1 MGERLKC
8 NTKNCILIIADF
20 VVFCQDNIFGIH
32 LNGTR
37 LTKEDK
43 KCIIAVY
50 DVLKCCLV
58 SGKDTI
64 MFKKII
70 LFTIILCTIFAF
82 TSCKDDDKKTAL
94 IENWNGQYV
103 WQDEET
109 EEFKIVTIETIGEKK
124 VSVKCESAKESV
136 SFEGEAK
143 SETGRYIAVN
153 LGNKSLKVTL
163 SSSYSYIEMDDMW
176 TDEDLESRI
185 ENWSG
190 RYTKL
195 TEEDE
200 VPKFGNPSW
209 NGKYICEENGQI
221 VSVYGIKEGYVLFT
235 YNGSDEDGEI
245 NENRLKFLE
254 SDATRAVYT
263 KDERL
268 VMVDLIRANEK
279 IEITDM
285 YMDDRENIGM
295 SGIYKKYVPEKKDEQ

>member
-1 MGERLKC
+1 
-8 NTKNCILIIADF
+8 
-20 VVFCQDNIFGIH
+20 
-32 LNGTR
+32 
-37 LTKEDK
+37 
-43 KCIIAVY
+43 
-50 DVLKCCLV
+50 
-58 SGKDTI
+58 

-70 LFTIILCTIFAF
+70 LFTIILCTIFTF
-82 TSCKDDDKKTAL
+82 TSCKDDDKKKAL

-124 VSVKCESAKESV
+124 VSVKCESVRENV

-163 SSSYSYIEMDDMW
+163 SPNYSYIEMDDMW
-176 TDEDLESRI
+176 TDEDLENRM

-190 RYTKL
+190 RYIKL

-200 VPKFGNPSW
+200 VPKFGNTSW

-221 VSVYGIKEGYVLFT
+221 VSVYGIKERYVLFT
-235 YNGSDEDGEI
+235 YDGIDEDGEMV
-245 NENRLKFLE
+245 ENRLECLE
-254 SDATRAVYT
+254 SDVTRAVYT

-268 VMVDLIRANEK
+268 VMIDIIRANEK

-285 YMDDRENIGM
+285 YMDDMENTGI
-295 SGIYKKYVPEKKDEQ
+295 SGIYKKYIPEKNNEQ